1 MTQEVLKTV
10 CGMDLNNVNTQMAL
24 QCAPLIAGIKIS
36 NLFIIDNSSIQDALY
51 AFKKYKLSYYF
62 LLRTAKKTTFLLYD
76 RDGLENYLRDESVSE
91 LLRQMG
97 YGCNGLMD
105 SLRLFRTR
113 YRQYASENKGF
124 PHELGL
130 FLGYPPEDVAGFIE
144 NAGKNAI
151 YTGYWKVYAN
161 LPAKLKLFGL
171 YERARETMIML
182 VAKGLE
188 DFHE

>member
-1 MTQEVLKTV
+1 MHL
-10 CGMDLNNVNTQMAL
+10 
-24 QCAPLIAGIKIS
+24 LIAGIKIS

-91 LLRQMG
+91 LLGQMG
-97 YGCNGLMD
+97 YGSNGLMD

-124 PHELGL
+124 PHELDCSSAIRRKMLPDSSRMPARMQSIPDIGRYMPT
-130 FLGYPPEDVAGFIE
+130 FLPS
-144 NAGKNAI
+144 
-151 YTGYWKVYAN
+151 
-161 LPAKLKLFGL
+161 
-171 YERARETMIML
+171 
-182 VAKGLE
+182 
-188 DFHE
+188 